1 MLITQEKNMSQSNES
16 NVSSGLFKAHNSPN
30 TFQITSAVGGS
41 LSTLTFP
48 RKYKKLDSGT
58 SRIGGGKRAMVKGLS
73 DSSRLRFLREMAI
86 VNFSKIQGRVLFV
99 TLTFPKDTWPPDPKI
114 GKRNRQNLKQRL
126 DRKYGKTSGFWRLEL
141 HGKDGSL
148 HPHFH
153 LLLVLDQAHI
163 SNKALADIRAFVAN
177 AWYEVCGKISDDHL
191 LAGSQVIR
199 VKSRRDWDHVTKYI
213 GKKEKLQDESLM
225 TGRVWGVWSKD
236 LLPIEFEVVEV
247 RRKDGYR
254 LRRWMIRLA
263 GKRRGIGLLLQQQVF
278 IRYENMVR
286 LLAYLKADH
295 DQQEE
300 QEEEMCLL
308 R

>member
-1 MLITQEKNMSQSNES
+1 MLITQEKNMSQSNDS
-16 NVSSGLFKAHNSPN
+16 NGSSGLFKAQNSPD
-30 TFQITSAVGGS
+30 TFQITSAIGGS
-41 LSTLTFP
+41 LSKLTYP
-48 RKYKKLDSGT
+48 IKHKKEGSVST
-58 SRIGGGKRAMVKGLS
+58 SRGDRRRKAIKGFS
-73 DSSRLRFLREMAI
+73 NSSRLRFMREMAN
-86 VNFSKIQGRVLFV
+86 VDFSKIQGRVLFA
-99 TLTFPKDTWPPDPKI
+99 TLTYPRDKWSLDSKI
-114 GKRNRQNLKQRL
+114 WKRDLQKFKYRL

-153 LLLVLDQAHI
+153 LLLVLDQTRI

-199 VKSRRDWDHVTKYI
+199 VKSRRDWDHLIRYVA
-213 GKKEKLQDESLM
+213 KKEKLQDESLT
-225 TGRVWGVWSKD
+225 TGRVWAVWSKD

-247 RRKDGYR
+247 RREDAFKI
-254 LRRWMIRLA
+254 RRWMRRLA
-263 GKRRGIGLLLQQQVF
+263 GKRRGMGLLLEQKVF

-300 QEEEMCLL
+300 QMCLL